1 MPPGI
6 FCWVI
11 WMLEREFHTVKSI
24 FCIETLQV
32 DESKDYYT
40 LLKEFV
46 SDLVLYGDL
55 SMCGIAN
62 HNGL

>member
-1 MPPGI
+1 
-6 FCWVI
+6 
-11 WMLEREFHTVKSI
+11 MLERELHTVKSI

-40 LLKEFV
+40 LLKEFI
-46 SDLVLYGDL
+46 SDLVLYLDL